1 MRARAAACVL
11 SGALYFLAVTP
22 FDLWPLAWFALVPLL
37 WALEGQ
43 RPRRAFFLGW
53 LMGFTMNTGGFYW
66 MWSTV
71 GRLGGL
77 PEPLAFLT
85 FVVIMAYQGLLYGL
99 LGAAYARVQRGPF
112 ALPVLLVA
120 LEKVY
125 WMPFSFGFY
134 ISQAWQIPV
143 IQVAE
148 LGGPHAVTFL
158 LALSSAAL
166 YRRRPLGL
174 LVTAGVLLAALGF
187 GHWRGQAVL
196 AARAA
201 APKLRVGLAQGNLP
215 LRSFYQGILV
225 APTSL
230 KTLQRVSAELEAQG
244 AELVIWSENEHPYLF
259 DERQTRDFPQPEM
272 ALLRGFR
279 GPVLA
284 GIRSALASGGRVT
297 SAILIQPDGTIAA
310 RYDKQ
315 VLVPFGEYI
324 PLAPAAMVPENM
336 RGVAGR
342 ALTVIPFG
350 TARLGVLI
358 CLEDILPDCCRRV
371 AQLQPSCLINLT
383 NDAWFG
389 VGAEPYQHLA
399 LSVFRS
405 VECRLDLVR
414 CTKNGASAFIDSTG
428 RITQRGPV
436 VDPYEGTRRPPP
448 TPLLGDV
455 ALQPPTG
462 LYVRWGPVFSWLMV
476 LLSAWWLVAGDLVD
490 RLTVRV

>member
-1 MRARAAACVL
+1 MKARAAACVV
-11 SGALYFLAVTP
+11 SGVLYFVSVTP
-22 FDLWPLAWFALVPLL
+22 FDLWPLAWVALVPLL
-37 WALEGQ
+37 WALAGQ
-43 RPRRAFFLGW
+43 TPRRAFFLGW
-53 LMGFTMNTGGFYW
+53 LMGFTMNAGGFHW

-85 FVVIMAYQGLLYGL
+85 FLVIMAYQGLLYGF
-99 LGAAYARVQRGPF
+99 LGAAYAWVQRGPF

-120 LEKVY
+120 LEKLY
-125 WMPFSFGFY
+125 WMPFAFGFY
-134 ISQAWQIPV
+134 ISQAWQVPV

-148 LGGPHAVTFL
+148 LGGPYAVTFL

-166 YRRRPLGL
+166 FQRRPLG
-174 LVTAGVLLAALGF
+174 VAVATGVILGCLGF
-187 GHWRGQAVL
+187 AHVRLQQVE

-201 APKLRVGLAQGNLP
+201 APRLRLGLAQGNLP
-215 LRSFYQGILV
+215 LRSFYQGLLV

-230 KTLQRVSAELEAQG
+230 RTLQRVSAELEAQG
-244 AELVIWSENEHPYLF
+244 AQLVVWSENEHPYLF
-259 DERQTRDFPQPEM
+259 EEHQTRDFPRPEM
-272 ALLRGFR
+272 AVLRGFR

-284 GIRSALASGGRVT
+284 GIRLALASGARVT
-297 SAILIQPDGTIAA
+297 SAILLQPDGTIAG

-324 PLAPAAMVPENM
+324 PLAPAAWVPDNM
-336 RGVAGR
+336 RGVSGR
-342 ALTVIPFG
+342 ELTVLPWG
-350 TARLGVLI
+350 TAKLGVLI
-358 CLEDILPDCCRRV
+358 CLEDILPDNCRRL
-371 AQLQPSCLINLT
+371 AALQPSCLINLT

-399 LSVFRS
+399 LSVFRA

-428 RITQRGPV
+428 RVVQLGPV
-436 VDPYEGTRRPPP
+436 VDPYAGVRRPPP

-462 LYVRWGPVFSWLMV
+462 FYVRWGPLFSWLMV
-476 LLSAWWLVAGDLVD
+476 ALSAYWLV
-490 RLTVRV
+490 RRPH

>member
-1 MRARAAACVL
+1 MRSIRARAAACVL
-11 SGALYFLAVTP
+11 SGALYFLAVAP
-22 FDLWPLAWFALVPLL
+22 WDLWPLAWFALVPLL
-37 WALEGQ
+37 WAWEGQ
-43 RPRRAFFLGW
+43 TPRRAFFLGW
-53 LMGFTMNTGGFYW
+53 LMGFTMNAGGFYW

-77 PEPLAFLT
+77 PEPIAFLT
-85 FVVIMAYQGLLYGL
+85 FLVIEAYQGLLYGF
-99 LGAAYARVQRGPF
+99 LGAAYAWVRRGPF

-120 LEKVY
+120 LEKLY
-125 WMPFSFGFY
+125 WMPFAFGMY
-134 ISQAWQIPV
+134 ISQAWQVPV
-143 IQVAE
+143 IQIAE
-148 LGGPHAVTFL
+148 LGGPYAVTFL

-166 YRRRPLGL
+166 YRRRPAGL
-174 LVTAGVLLAALGF
+174 LITAGLIGAALGF
-187 GHWRGQAVL
+187 GHWRAQQAL
-196 AARAA
+196 AARAT
-201 APKLRVGLAQGNLP
+201 APRLKVGLAQANLP
-215 LRSFYQGILV
+215 LRSFDQGLLV

-230 KTLQRVSAELEAQG
+230 KTIQRTSAELEAQG

-259 DERQTRDFPQPEM
+259 LENQPRDFPQPEM
-272 ALLRGFR
+272 ALKQGFR

-297 SAILIQPDGTIAA
+297 SAVLIQPDGSITG

-324 PLAPAAMVPENM
+324 PFAPASMVPENM

-342 ALTVIPFG
+342 ALTVLPFG
-350 TARLGVLI
+350 TARLGILI
-358 CLEDILPDCCRRV
+358 CLEDILPDNCRRV
-371 AQLQPSCLINLT
+371 AALQPSCLINLT

-399 LSVFRS
+399 LSVFRA

-428 RITQRGPV
+428 RVLQRGPV
-436 VDPYEGTRRPPP
+436 VDIYAGVRRPPP
-448 TPLLGDV
+448 TPLLGEV
-455 ALQPPTG
+455 ALQAPTG

-476 LLSAWWLVAGDLVD
+476 GLSGYWLLRRP
-490 RLTVRV
+490 RLTA